1 MEAVELSAIREPMT
15 LALLYQSHSLSTA
28 LVPRCY
34 GADVIKFI
42 RGVKPTFFSSIKAQ
56 LFRMKREIYAE
67 TKRNVVKMDRL
78 GEGICTRM
86 RFEPAK
92 GDVSPGRTAGKSEV
106 GR

>member
-1 MEAVELSAIREPMT
+1 
-15 LALLYQSHSLSTA
+15 
-28 LVPRCY
+28 
-34 GADVIKFI
+34 
-42 RGVKPTFFSSIKAQ
+42 
-56 LFRMKREIYAE
+56 MKREIYAE